1 MTSVSQTSP
10 QQADAMGQSEIPN
23 PQSTI
28 PFEPRWYAWACFLL
42 MLVGLQLALGPKIR
56 LSQWRVQAETN
67 AGVAEGEAWL
77 HGRLDLP
84 QQRPDLL
91 HERMHDTALFNGK
104 VYNVFPPLMGF
115 LTVAL
120 APLHKL
126 LLLDGTGYW
135 HSLAYTLLVFWPVPI
150 TAFIVFRRQTGDSA
164 WAGLLTLAYMG
175 GTALLPNLYF
185 AGSGNLGQTNHVLS
199 QVGLLIFAADM
210 LGRRRV
216 WPSLIGLMIAV
227 WTRQMTILYALPLIG
242 VAWEKKRLMLCLM
255 GLVVIVAPL
264 LTLNYLKFGKPWDS
278 GYQYIYV
285 GREGD
290 GIAERFK
297 AHGLFSAHFIPEN
310 AYYMHIEPPRLDIE
324 PTLTSLKITE
334 SNQMGTS
341 LWITSPLL
349 LFVLL
354 AAPSWF
360 REGPRRLLMLATLPV
375 MLGLLCYHSTG
386 YLQHGYN
393 RFALDFIPI
402 WLAVIAGQ
410 TRGGWR
416 SWFTLG
422 CTAWALLYF
431 QAIVPDA

>member
-1 MTSVSQTSP
+1 MDSQTLP
-10 QQADAMGQSEIPN
+10 QLVDAMDQSESPPPPSAI
-23 PQSTI
+23 SR
-28 PFEPRWYAWACFLL
+28 EPRWYAWACFLL
-42 MLVGLQLALGPKIR
+42 TLAGLQLALGPKIR
-56 LSQWRVQAETN
+56 LSQWKVQASAN
-67 AGVAEGEAWL
+67 SGVAEGESWL
-77 HGRLDLP
+77 NGRLDIP
-84 QQRPDLL
+84 QERPDLL
-91 HERMHDTALFNGK
+91 RERMHDTALVNEK

-120 APLHKL
+120 APLHRYL
-126 LLLDGTGYW
+126 IDRTDMW
-135 HSLAYTLLVFWPVPI
+135 LALPYVLLVFWPVPI
-150 TAFIVFRRQTGDSA
+150 ISFIVFRRQTGDSA

-210 LGRRRV
+210 LGRRRI
-216 WPSLIGLMIAV
+216 WPSLIGLTIAV
-227 WTRQMTILYALPLIG
+227 WTRQMTILYALPLIA
-242 VAWEKKRLMLCLM
+242 VAWQKKRLMLCLA
-255 GLVVIVAPL
+255 GLAVMVAPL

-290 GIAERFK
+290 GIEERFQ

-310 AYYMHIEPPRLDIE
+310 AYYMHIEPPQLDIE

-334 SNQMGTS
+334 TNQMGTS

-349 LFVLL
+349 LFVFL

-360 REGPRRLLMLATLPV
+360 RDGPRRLLILATLPV

-416 SWFTLG
+416 TWFTLG